1 MWVTKP
7 DYADNVYVKL
17 NIQKLDWVITAAWE
31 FLAGI
36 GIEILVIGR

>member
-7 DYADNVYVKL
+7 DYAGNVYMKL
-17 NIQKLDWVITAAWE
+17 NIQKLDWVITVAWE

-36 GIEILVIGR
+36 CIEILVIGR